1 MLGLLDDA
9 ISRTRCWKGSLAKNQ
24 SDFSYCLICLSAWA
38 AWQPLAMVVNC
49 ACQCI
54 EKIDVHSLLG
64 WMLFFLGFA
73 TDLSLVFSDN
83 TLAVLLALCL
93 LE

>member
-1 MLGLLDDA
+1 
-9 ISRTRCWKGSLAKNQ
+9 
-24 SDFSYCLICLSAWA
+24 
-38 AWQPLAMVVNC
+38 MVVNC

-54 EKIDVHSLLG
+54 EKIDAHSLLG